1 MPHVKLTV
9 KQEGFCQSYIE
20 TGNATEAYR
29 LNYNTANMKPN
40 TVEKK
45 ACELKKNGKV
55 RGRLAEL
62 QKHHQERH
70 NITVDSITNMYLNDR
85 EDARTAKQYA
95 TAVAATTGLAKL
107 HGLVV
112 EKKQIGGDPNNPL
125 PVTINMNPVTT
136 LQ

>member
-29 LNYNTANMKPN
+29 LHYDTEKMKPA
-40 TVEKK
+40 TVNRNAK
-45 ACELKKNGKV
+45 ALLNNNKITT
-55 RGRLAEL
+55 RLAEL
-62 QKHHQERH
+62 REHHQERH

-112 EKKQIGGDPNNPL
+112 EKKQIGGDPDNPL
-125 PVTINMNPVTT
+125 PVTINLKPVTT
-136 LQ
+136 L